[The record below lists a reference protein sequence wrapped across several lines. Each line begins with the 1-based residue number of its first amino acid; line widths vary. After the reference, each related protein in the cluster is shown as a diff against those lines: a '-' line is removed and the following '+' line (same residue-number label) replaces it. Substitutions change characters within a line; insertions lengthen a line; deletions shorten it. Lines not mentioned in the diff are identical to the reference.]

1 MRIRTLR
8 YSYLPLLV
16 VLSVTIFSCEEKK
29 TAFPD
34 DAEIIYQNQEQ
45 LTKLITYDVFNP
57 PVSSR
62 IYAYT
67 SLASYEALRFEDST
81 KYPSIAVQLN
91 LFTEM
96 PRPEKDKKYNYTLAA
111 TKAFFTVARKVTF
124 SVDSFL
130 THEGKVFGQ
139 FKEQLDEETYN
150 RSFEFGQKIGE
161 AILAR
166 SAKDNYFKSRGKP
179 KYIGSKLPGKWRP
192 TPPDYFDGVEYCWGD
207 ITSFVLDSAA
217 QFKPPAEIP
226 YSTDT
231 TSAFYKAN
239 IEVYN
244 IGRSLT
250 EEQKNIASYWDD
262 NPFVMEHSGH
272 MMFANKK
279 ITPGGHWIGIT
290 QIASRKTKATAVEAA
305 RAYAM
310 VAIAI
315 YDSFISCWEAKYRT
329 NVVRPVTYINELVDP
344 NWMPFLQTPPFP
356 EYSSGHS
363 TITGAASVILTKL
376 FGDNFAFL
384 DTSDLEYIGMQRNFN
399 SFYEAAAEVSISRVY
414 GGIHTKYSVQT
425 GTEQGRKIGEY
436 IIQKIKF

>member
-1 MRIRTLR
+1 MKINLF
-8 YSYLPLLV
+8 
-16 VLSVTIFSCEEKK
+16 VLSIIIIASINSCKDKK
-29 TAFPD
+29 TAFLD

-45 LTKLITYDVFNP
+45 LTKLIAYDVFNP

-67 SLASYEALRFEDST
+67 SLASYEALRFEDSA
-81 KYPSIAVQLN
+81 KYPSIAIQLN

-96 PRPEKDKKYNYTLAA
+96 PRPEKDKKYNYTLSA

-130 THEGKVFGQ
+130 KHEEKVFGQ

-166 SAKDNYFKSRGKP
+166 AGKDNYFKSRGKP
-179 KYIGSKLPGKWRP
+179 KYIGSKLPGKWQP

-217 QFKPPAEIP
+217 QFKPPAAIP

-231 TSAFYKAN
+231 ASAFYKAN

-244 IGRSLT
+244 IARSLT
-250 EEQKNIASYWDD
+250 DEQKEIASYWDD

-279 ITPGGHWIGIT
+279 ITPGGHWMGIT
-290 QIASRKTKATAVEAA
+290 QIASRKVKAKPVEAA
-305 RAYAM
+305 RAFAM

-344 NWMPFLQTPPFP
+344 NWVPFLQTPPFP

-363 TITGAASVILTKL
+363 TITGAASVMLTKL
-376 FGDNFAFL
+376 FGDHFDFL
-384 DTSDLEYIGMQRNFN
+384 DTSDLEYIGMKRNFK
-399 SFYEAAAEVSISRVY
+399 SFYQAAAEVSISRVY
-414 GGIHTKYSVQT
+414 GGIHTMYSVQT

-436 IIQKIKF
+436 IVQKIKF